1 MGEQM
6 NFAQAAEL
14 RSEEHGL
21 VSNTLAGNTGA
32 FDELYRRHSRRIY
45 QICLRMVDDP
55 STAEDLTQEA
65 FVLAYRK
72 LSTFRQEARFSTWLH
87 AIAVN
92 TVLMFF
98 RKRKASVHECS
109 LEAPAYGNDDGQ
121 QSDREIYGRSDDV
134 LRMAVD
140 RVALQRAIADL
151 PEGYRM
157 MVILHDIQG
166 YQHEEIAQMLG
177 CTIGNTK
184 SQLHKARLKL
194 RETMLERAATSK
206 KGRRNARKRF
216 EEAPGFANAA

>member
-1 MGEQM
+1 MD
-6 NFAQAAEL
+6 FAQVAEL
-14 RSEEHGL
+14 RREESEL
-21 VSNTLAGNTGA
+21 VTKVLAGDTTS

-45 QICLRMVDDP
+45 QICLRMVNDP
-55 STAEDLTQEA
+55 NTAEDLTQEA

-72 LSTFRQEARFSTWLH
+72 LGTFRQESRFSTWLH

-98 RKRKASVHECS
+98 RKRKASILECS
-109 LEAPAYGNDDGQ
+109 LEAP
-121 QSDREIYGRSDDV
+121 QSHGDERQNPEREVYGRPDET

-166 YQHEEIAQMLG
+166 YQHEEIATMLG

-194 RETMLERAATSK
+194 RNRLLERSRKKRGRQPPKPPEPASLAAV
-206 KGRRNARKRF
+206 A
-216 EEAPGFANAA
+216 

>member
-1 MGEQM
+1 MDL
-6 NFAQAAEL
+6 AQAAEI
-14 RSEEHGL
+14 RKEENGL
-21 VSNTLAGNTGA
+21 VSDALAGDTTS

-55 STAEDLTQEA
+55 AVAEDLTQEA

-72 LSTFRQEARFSTWLH
+72 LATFRQESRFSTWLH

-109 LEAPAYGNDDGQ
+109 LESPAYTNDESSSG
-121 QSDREIYGRSDDV
+121 DRDIYGRPDEV

-166 YQHEEIAQMLG
+166 YQHEEIAHMLG

-194 RETMLERAATSK
+194 RDTLLERVGKKRRRRSPRLPEQTNWGAA
-206 KGRRNARKRF
+206 A
-216 EEAPGFANAA
+216 

>member
-1 MGEQM
+1 MDL
-6 NFAQAAEL
+6 AQVAEL
-14 RSEEHGL
+14 RREENGL
-21 VSNTLAGNTGA
+21 VVNALAGDKSS

-55 STAEDLTQEA
+55 TIAEDLTQEA

-72 LSTFRQEARFSTWLH
+72 LATFRQESRFSTWLH

-98 RKRKASVHECS
+98 RKRKASIHECS
-109 LEAPAYGNDDGQ
+109 LESPAYAGDESTN
-121 QSDREIYGRSDDV
+121 SEREVYGRADEV

-194 RETMLERAATSK
+194 RETLLQRSGKKRRRRSPKLPEQTGWAA
-206 KGRRNARKRF
+206 
-216 EEAPGFANAA
+216 AA

>member
-1 MGEQM
+1 MRREEQ
-6 NFAQAAEL
+6 A
-14 RSEEHGL
+14 L
-21 VSNTLAGNTGA
+21 VSKTLTGDRSC

-55 STAEDLTQEA
+55 SIAEDLTQET
-65 FVLAYRK
+65 FVLAFRK

-87 AIAVN
+87 SIAVN

-98 RKRKASVHECS
+98 RKRKASIHETT
-109 LEAPAYGNDDGQ
+109 LEAPAYGNDEG
-121 QSDREIYGRSDDV
+121 SNPDREIYGRPDEV

-194 RETMLERAATSK
+194 RETILERSGKRRRRRSPKLPEHTVWAPPPSLAA
-206 KGRRNARKRF
+206 
-216 EEAPGFANAA
+216 

>member
-1 MGEQM
+1 MLQV
-6 NFAQAAEL
+6 AEMH
-14 RSEEHGL
+14 EENGL
-21 VSNTLAGNTGA
+21 VLSTLAGDNSS
-32 FDELYRRHSRRIY
+32 FDELYRRHARRIY

-55 STAEDLTQEA
+55 TTAEDLTQEA

-72 LSTFRQEARFSTWLH
+72 LATFRQESRFSTWLH

-98 RKRKASVHECS
+98 RKRKASIHECA
-109 LEAPAYGNDDGQ
+109 LEFSAHGKDDNPN
-121 QSDREIYGRSDDV
+121 SDREIYGRPDDF

-140 RVALQRAIADL
+140 RVTLQRAIADL

-157 MVILHDIQG
+157 MVVLHDIHG
-166 YQHEEIAQMLG
+166 YQHEEIAHMLG

-194 RETMLERAATSK
+194 RDAILVRVS
-206 KGRRNARKRF
+206 RKRHRRSPRLP
-216 EEAPGFANAA
+216 EQSGWASKIAA